1 MVCSLSQE
9 IIQYVYTTVP
19 AHQKQ
24 TFCQAAGS
32 HSDATSVSRK
42 LIQPPGALLDS
53 RFTWELQVPSVMSAP
68 SQGL

>member
-1 MVCSLSQE
+1 MVCSVSQE
-9 IIQYVYTTVP
+9 IIQNVYTTAP

-32 HSDATSVSRK
+32 HGGATSDSRK

-53 RFTWELQVPSVMSAP
+53 
-68 SQGL
+68 